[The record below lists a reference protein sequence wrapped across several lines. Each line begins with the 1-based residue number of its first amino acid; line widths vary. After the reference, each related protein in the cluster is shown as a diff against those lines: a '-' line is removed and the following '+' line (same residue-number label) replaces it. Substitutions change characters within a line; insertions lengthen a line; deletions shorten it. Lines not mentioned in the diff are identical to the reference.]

1 MNRMN
6 MKLCAGVVTTRLA
19 ETKQFY
25 LALGFQVKFEAEWYL
40 LLEAPGHGDEIGFL
54 LPELA
59 GQAPVF
65 RPAFGGQGVFVTVE
79 VEDVDAL
86 YQAIQL
92 LPGVPVAVA
101 LRDEPWGDR
110 HFAVVDPNGL
120 ALDFVTRTEPAA

>member
-1 MNRMN
+1 

-79 VEDVDAL
+79 VEDVDVL
-86 YQAIQL
+86 YQAIQP